1 MTDSVTAARE
11 IIADALEISTDEVD
25 GDASIDTLDAW
36 TSLGHMRLIL
46 ALEEKL
52 GKQLDPAAIV
62 EIANLNDV
70 AAILND

>member
-1 MTDSVTAARE
+1 MTDSVTAARQ
-11 IIADALEISTDEVD
+11 IIADALEISADEVD

-62 EIANLNDV
+62 DIANLNDV
-70 AAILND
+70 VAILNA

>member
-1 MTDSVTAARE
+1 MTDTVAKARE

-25 GDASIDTLDAW
+25 GDASIETLDAW

-46 ALEEKL
+46 ALEETL

-62 EIANLNDV
+62 EIGNLNDV
-70 AAILND
+70 AAILNE

>member
-1 MTDSVTAARE
+1 MTDTVAKARE
-11 IIADALEISTDEVD
+11 IIADALEISTEEVD
-25 GDASIDTLDAW
+25 GDASIETLDAW

-62 EIANLNDV
+62 EIANLEDV
-70 AAILND
+70 AAILSE

>member
-1 MTDSVTAARE
+1 MTDTVAKARQL
-11 IIADALEISTDEVD
+11 IADALEISADEVD
-25 GDASIDTLDAW
+25 GDASIETLDAW

-52 GKQLDPAAIV
+52 GKQLEPSAIV
-62 EIANLNDV
+62 EIANLDDV

>member
-1 MTDSVTAARE
+1 MTDTVAKARE

-25 GDASIDTLDAW
+25 GDASIETLDAW

-46 ALEEKL
+46 ALEETL

-62 EIANLNDV
+62 EIANLSDV
-70 AAILND
+70 AAILNE

>member
-1 MTDSVTAARE
+1 MTDTVAKARQL
-11 IIADALEISTDEVD
+11 IADALEISADEVD
-25 GDASIDTLDAW
+25 GNASIETLDAW

-52 GKQLDPAAIV
+52 GKQLEPSAIV
-62 EIANLNDV
+62 EIANLDDV

>member
-1 MTDSVTAARE
+1 MTDTVAKARE
-11 IIADALEISTDEVD
+11 IIADALEISADEVN

-46 ALEEKL
+46 ALEEAL

-62 EIANLNDV
+62 EIANLDDV
-70 AAILND
+70 AAILNE

>member
-1 MTDSVTAARE
+1 MSDSVTAARQ
-11 IIADALEISTDEVD
+11 IIADALEISADEVD

>member
-1 MTDSVTAARE
+1 MTDTVAKARE
-11 IIADALEISTDEVD
+11 IIADALEISTEEVD
-25 GDASIDTLDAW
+25 GDASIETLDAW

-62 EIANLNDV
+62 EIANIEDV
-70 AAILND
+70 AAILSE

>member
-1 MTDSVTAARE
+1 MTDSVTAARQ
-11 IIADALEISTDEVD
+11 IIADALEISADEVD
-25 GDASIDTLDAW
+25 GDASIDTLEAW

-62 EIANLNDV
+62 GIANLNDV